1 MPINRQYILRSRPVG
16 ELSDSD
22 LELRE
27 VQLPELREGE
37 VRARTTWISMDPT
50 IRIWMSDVPQ
60 YLPPIEIGDVVRAAG
75 TAVVEA
81 SKHPDFAVGDNI
93 GLFSG
98 WQTYVQGPPELSN
111 MAKLPPGVEP
121 TTSLAVFG
129 LTSGYTAYFGL
140 YDVVDPKP
148 GETVVVDAASGSVGS
163 LVGQLAKLRGCRVIG
178 ITGGA
183 EKCAYV
189 RELGFDACIDHS
201 SEDVGEALGRLCP
214 DGIDVCFENVGGP
227 IFDAILL
234 RMKLHGR
241 ISLCGLIA
249 DYDQLQ
255 GEVPGPKQFGQVLM
269 KRLRVEGFIIL
280 DYIPRFGE
288 ATPQLAKWAAEG
300 KLRTRIYEI
309 EGLERLPDALRE
321 LVGGHSNKI
330 GKMLVKL

>member
-1 MPINRQYILRSRPVG
+1 MPTNRQYILRTRPIG

-27 VQLPELREGE
+27 VELPELREGE
-37 VRARTTWISMDPT
+37 IRVRTTWISMDPT

-60 YLPPIEIGDVVRAAG
+60 YLPPIEIGEVVRAAG
-75 TAVVEA
+75 TGVVEA
-81 SKHPDFAVGDNI
+81 SKHSGFAVGDLVS
-93 GLFSG
+93 LFSG
-98 WQTYVQGPPELSN
+98 WQTYVQGPPETIN
-111 MAKLPPGVEP
+111 AAKLPPGVEP
-121 TTSLAVFG
+121 TTAIAVFG
-129 LTSGYTAYFGL
+129 LTSGFTAYFGL

-189 RELGFDACIDHS
+189 RELGFDACIDYQ

-234 RMKLHGR
+234 HMKLHGR

-249 DYDQLQ
+249 GYDNLH
-255 GEVPGPKQFGQVLM
+255 GPVPGPYQFGQILM

-288 ATPQLAKWAAEG
+288 AFPKLAQWAAEG
-300 KLRTRIYEI
+300 KLVNRIYEI
-309 EGLERLPDALRE
+309 EGFERLPDALRE
-321 LVGGHSNKI
+321 LVGGTSKKI
-330 GKMLVKL
+330 GKMVVKL